1 MTTYVD
7 EKVKQLNSSLLT
19 AFQNLDAPQ
28 LLTNEPGKQSDMHT
42 ARDQGDK
49 LRFLSNAIPSLD
61 LNSSTTLT
69 NLTQLEDVLDSY
81 ITITNTTSTT
91 ATATANNTDPS
102 IEWLF
107 VAKCTVAAYAFVFS
121 KVLNS
126 TLPLS
131 ESIHYWNDIHGN
143 SIQEIYYAL
152 QTAPARIGQ
161 LAVNTL
167 QQARTSQV
175 GIKSVLSSQKHII
188 SSLFPVHAK
197 AWTKEKMHRSPI
209 QFLSEMSR
217 RPLILQLIR
226 DEIGQKKK
234 NLEYF
239 RSQQAARLG
248 LLIKMTP
255 QFTSDEA
262 NETNDSTTFESTISY
277 QTSRCVELIGCV
289 LEPFM
294 NEIDPLG
301 FGASGDKNLKRSMG
315 ALQTLS
321 PESNE
326 PAYYA
331 KRLSVFLKSWEK
343 CEQNLDSVYQIYGPL
358 SVATRYWI
366 PTLTLFLTGDIA
378 IKYVF
383 KRKDDIKQWIKEL
396 AITGHDFVVHWIW
409 EPILKVWDTIR
420 LKDQSLTLLS
430 KEGLRSDLE
439 SLERMVINF
448 AKDNCH
454 MSEVDISRIPLQIKE
469 GDMSLVL
476 KAYEQEMKNP
486 IKNAVA
492 GNLIQTL
499 LIQVQKTK
507 VDVDLA
513 MSALDKLLKSN
524 ELNFAFLAVA
534 PSMLLTW
541 ASFSWINNFYKSR
554 TGQKVRKIGQPLR
567 DTLRRV
573 GRLLNLGSL
582 AGERKED
589 GSQSDSNDG
598 LLSCES
604 QGTLLCE
611 VHLLRSYAHGLPN
624 RNSMRELF
632 MQDLRDLEDP
642 NLTRSQKIQTIARM
656 YRHWRFL

>member
-7 EKVKQLNSSLLT
+7 EKVKQLDSSLLA
-19 AFQNLDAPQ
+19 AFQNLEAAQ
-28 LLTNEPGKQSDMHT
+28 LLTNEPGRVSDMQT

-69 NLTQLEDVLDSY
+69 NFSQVEEALDSY
-81 ITITNTTSTT
+81 ISITNTT
-91 ATATANNTDPS
+91 DPS
-102 IEWLF
+102 LEWLF
-107 VAKCTVAAYAFVFS
+107 VAKCTVAVYAFVFS

-143 SIQEIYYAL
+143 SLQEIYYAL

-167 QQARTSQV
+167 QQVRTSQV
-175 GIKSVLSSQKHII
+175 GIKSVLSSQTHIL

-197 AWTKEKMHRSPI
+197 AWTKESVRSPI

-255 QFTSDEA
+255 QFTGGEGSEVQ
-262 NETNDSTTFESTISY
+262 SFENVISY
-277 QTSRCVELIGCV
+277 QTSRSVELIGCV

-294 NEIDPLG
+294 KEIDPLG
-301 FGASGDKNLKRSMG
+301 LGPSGDKDLKRSMG
-315 ALQTLS
+315 TLQALS
-321 PESNE
+321 PETKD
-326 PAYYA
+326 PTYYA
-331 KRLSVFLKSWEK
+331 KRLSMFLKNWKE
-343 CEQNLDSVYQIYGPL
+343 CEQNLDSLYQTYGPL
-358 SVATRYWI
+358 SFVARYWI
-366 PTLTLFLTGDIA
+366 PTLALFFTGDIA

-383 KRKDDIKQWIKEL
+383 KRKEDIKQWAKEV
-396 AITGHDFVVHWIW
+396 AITGHDFIVHWIW
-409 EPILKVWDTIR
+409 EPVLKVWDTIR

-454 MSEVDISRIPLQIKE
+454 MSDVDIARLPSQIKE
-469 GDMSLVL
+469 GDMSLIL

-541 ASFSWINNFYKSR
+541 ASFSWINNVYKSR
-554 TGQKVRKIGQPLR
+554 TGQRVKKIGQPLR

-573 GRLLNLGSL
+573 ERLLNLGSL
-582 AGERKED
+582 SETRDDSKLD
-589 GSQSDSNDG
+589 SDDG

-642 NLTRSQKIQTIARM
+642 KLTRTQKIQTVARM
-656 YRHWRFL
+656 YRYWGFL